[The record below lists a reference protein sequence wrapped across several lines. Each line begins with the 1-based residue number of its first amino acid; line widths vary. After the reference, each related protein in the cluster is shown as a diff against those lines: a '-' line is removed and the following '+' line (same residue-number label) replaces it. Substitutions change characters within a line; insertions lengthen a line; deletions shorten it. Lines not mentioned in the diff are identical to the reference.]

1 MVGSSFRTWM
11 RTSGVTDS
19 EPSLMPWS
27 IAAWEC
33 ASISPG
39 MRYLSVP
46 SITRTPLGISTS
58 LPTAV
63 IVPSCTTTVPFS
75 MTAPVMVM
83 IVTLRIAM
91 SCATV
96 GAATAGAAAAARTPT
111 AARAANPCLGEG
123 LIVLLLSAY
132 CGRCRRLRRRTRVG
146 SRNAVPPRRRGE
158 CGCRRRTGHR
168 P

>member
-33 ASISPG
+33 ASIRPG

-46 SITRTPLGISTS
+46 SITRTPSGISTS

-63 IVPSCTTTVPFS
+63 ILPSRTTTVPFS

-83 IVTLRIAM
+83 TVTLRIAM
-91 SCATV
+91 SC
-96 GAATAGAAAAARTPT
+96 ATAGAAAAARTPT

-132 CGRCRRLRRRTRVG
+132 RGRCRRLRRRRTRVR

-158 CGCRRRTGHR
+158 CGCRRRTGRR